1 MEAPMMMMQPV
12 LVNPPR
18 RLSAVAGGHAEL
30 AVSGL
35 ALPPNVLRLP
45 RGPDKGKG
53 FQRWCKSRMTHPAE
67 STTATT
73 PAAREIQKQ
82 NQNPPTPQRKSRA
95 IPIVAP
101 PAADDSKVGGA
112 DVQDLVRG
120 AAALSVSS
128 DEAAPAPV
136 AAVASAPPAPVIAA
150 PAPAAVPAAVVAA
163 ANNNLIVNLESSDSD
178 EGHFSDHDLEDNE
191 RSR

>member
-1 MEAPMMMMQPV
+1 MMMMQPV

-101 PAADDSKVGGA
+101 PAADDAKVGGA

-128 DEAAPAPV
+128 DEAAPV

-150 PAPAAVPAAVVAA
+150 PTPAAVPAAVVAA

>member
-1 MEAPMMMMQPV
+1 M
-12 LVNPPR
+12 
-18 RLSAVAGGHAEL
+18 G
-30 AVSGL
+30 
-35 ALPPNVLRLP
+35 
-45 RGPDKGKG
+45 
-53 FQRWCKSRMTHPAE
+53 
-67 STTATT
+67 
-73 PAAREIQKQ
+73 RENQK
-82 NQNPPTPQRKSRA
+82 QNPPTPQRKSRA

-128 DEAAPAPV
+128 DEATPAPV

-178 EGHFSDHDLEDNE
+178 EGLFSDHDLEDNE